1 MDFVMPAWALII
13 GQVVSWLSGLPV
25 LFVTVFGT
33 LTNVYRSGI
42 KWDTAAGLVFL
53 GVAGWAVGGVPAVV
67 DATIAVNSIMHNTL
81 WVPGHFHIYLL
92 LGMMAM
98 MLGFM
103 TYIVGA
109 RSPLGEAPVGFWLYL
124 IGGAVFLLAF
134 LAGGSA
140 SVPRRF
146 AVHMDAWLPYDQV
159 GSLGACLSLAGATIL
174 VARFLALLPAAVRE
188 DAAKP

>member
-1 MDFVMPAWALII
+1 MPAWALII

-53 GVAGWAVGGVPAVV
+53 GVAGWAIGGVPAVV
-67 DATIAVNSIMHNTL
+67 DATIAVNSIMHNTM

-92 LGMMAM
+92 LGVMAM
-98 MLGFM
+98 LLGFM
-103 TYIVGA
+103 TYNVKP
-109 RSPLGEAPVGFWLYL
+109 RSPLGVAPIGFWLYL
-124 IGGAVFLLAF
+124 VGGWVFVLSF
-134 LAGGSA
+134 LAAGSA

-146 AVHMDAWLPYDQV
+146 AVHMDAWLPYDRI
-159 GSLGACLSLAGATIL
+159 GALGACVSLAGATIL
-174 VARFLALLPAAVRE
+174 VARFLALLPTALRVE
-188 DAAKP
+188 TETP